1 MAETKMCRR
10 WEAQK
15 NQHKKRIK
23 SRRKEWMCGYNKG
36 LSRKRKQI
44 KDLGGELYIRVV
56 RQKQGAEPPS
66 VPGLHSESLQSR
78 EV

>member
-1 MAETKMCRR
+1 
-10 WEAQK
+10 
-15 NQHKKRIK
+15 
-23 SRRKEWMCGYNKG
+23 MCGYNKG